1 MRALRIG
8 IKSGEDGRIE
18 VSRMSVIQEGTGIVE
33 DKWDT
38 IMNVLRLKSGYG
50 YIHGGGGGDT
60 GGHLILDIGKL
71 DINTLG

>member
-1 MRALRIG
+1 
-8 IKSGEDGRIE
+8 
-18 VSRMSVIQEGTGIVE
+18 MSVIQEGTGIVE

-38 IMNVLRLKSGYG
+38 IMNVLRLKSEYG